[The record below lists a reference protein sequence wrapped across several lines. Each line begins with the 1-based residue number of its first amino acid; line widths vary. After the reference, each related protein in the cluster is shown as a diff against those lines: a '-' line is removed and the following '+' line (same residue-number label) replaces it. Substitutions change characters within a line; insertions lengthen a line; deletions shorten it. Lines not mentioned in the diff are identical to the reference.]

1 MKLWAWGVKQA
12 VWGLESAHYRCSL
25 AHSMALESGGE
36 GEHKL

>member
-12 VWGLESAHYRCSL
+12 VWGLESAH
-25 AHSMALESGGE
+25 SMALESGGE